1 MQKTCFLSHF
11 WDNVLVPSKQSIA
24 VIRIYSWLCALHKN
38 YIHTM
43 LGLAIK
49 LRCFKK
55 CFTMYVIIRKRMMP
69 VRCGAD
75 LLVESCNVGIPH
87 KWLGSF
93 VQLVNPVAF
102 SNHNLKGK
110 IFFRYSTQHSFQ
122 NVLRCCRIKQ
132 HYISFRHIKPCNKI
146 VTFEL
151 SCRKSNS
158 IPGWSNREV
167 MKDVT
172 DRKDRI
178 TEWCKVTHKQTYK
191 MSMACLSLRQF
202 EYDVNVSKGS
212 VIWSGL
218 PRQM

>member
-1 MQKTCFLSHF
+1 MLS
-11 WDNVLVPSKQSIA
+11 
-24 VIRIYSWLCALHKN
+24 
-38 YIHTM
+38 
-43 LGLAIK
+43 LAIK
-49 LRCFKK
+49 LRCLKK
-55 CFTMYVIIRKRMMP
+55 CFTMYVIIRTRMS

-102 SNHNLKGK
+102 SNHNLKGTFFSDTAYNTYYKK
-110 IFFRYSTQHSFQ
+110 IIFLRSF
-122 NVLRCCRIKQ
+122 RIKQ

-158 IPGWSNREV
+158 IPGWSNREI

-178 TEWCKVTHKQTYK
+178 TWWKVTHKQTYK

-202 EYDVNVSKGS
+202 EYDVNVSKVS